1 MQSTIHP
8 TAVIS
13 QSAVLGEGVTV
24 GPYTVI
30 EDDVEIGDGTK
41 IWPHVHIASGAR
53 IGSECKIYSGAV
65 LATEP
70 QDLKFSGEKTWLYVG
85 DRTVIR
91 ECVTLNRGTKA
102 SGKTVIGSDNL
113 FMAYAH
119 VGHDCVIGNH
129 VVVANCV
136 PFGGHCEVGD
146 YVVIGG
152 LAAVH
157 QFVRIGRFSMI
168 GGLSRVT
175 LDVPPFVMASGN
187 ETFRFEGLN
196 SIGLKRRGFTA
207 EKITLIKDAYR
218 ILFQSGLLLANGL
231 EKVTSELSPEPEIVE
246 ILDFFASGTH
256 GRKFIR
262 PFSHH

>member
-1 MQSTIHP
+1 MQRTIHP
-8 TAVIS
+8 TAVIG

-30 EDDVEIGDGTK
+30 EDDVEIGDGTM

-113 FMAYAH
+113 FMAYSH

-129 VVVANCV
+129 VVVANGV

-146 YVVIGG
+146 YVVVGG
-152 LAAVH
+152 LAGIH

-168 GGLSRVT
+168 GGIARVS
-175 LDVPPFVMASGN
+175 LDVPPFVMAGGHAS
-187 ETFRFEGLN
+187 FRYEGLN
-196 SIGLKRRGFTA
+196 SIGLKRRGFSS

-218 ILFQSGLLLANGL
+218 IIFQSGLLLANAL
-231 EKVTSELSPEPEIVE
+231 EKVKSELPSEPELLE
-246 ILDFFASGTH
+246 ILDFFASGVY

-262 PFSHH
+262 PFNHQ